1 MDQEIDPLTRL
12 PGRGALLHRL
22 DDEIARAERYGLS
35 LSLLLAD
42 VQGFG
47 ALSGTRGA
55 DAADDVLRRLALF
68 LLSSAREE
76 DWVARVGTDK
86 FAVLLPDT
94 GGRAARQ
101 AADRLCAEARATDL
115 GDGEPLYVMLN
126 VGLATFGPGL
136 AESAALL
143 AHAEEGLRSA
153 KRSDQAVC
161 AFPEGDVA
169 DSAA

>member
-22 DDEIARAERYGLS
+22 DDEIARAERYGLP

-47 ALSGTRGA
+47 ALSGARGPA
-55 DAADDVLRRLALF
+55 AADDVLRRLALF

-76 DWVARVGTDK
+76 DWVARAGTEG
-86 FAVLLPDT
+86 FAILLPDT
-94 GGRAARQ
+94 DAPSARR
-101 AADRLCAEARATDL
+101 AADRLRAEAAAADL
-115 GDGEPLYVMLN
+115 GDGGPLYVTLD

-143 AHAEEGLRSA
+143 AHAEEALRSA
-153 KRSDQAVC
+153 KRDDQAVR
-161 AFPEGDVA
+161 AFPEGDA
-169 DSAA
+169 PDSTA